1 MTINPGD
8 FQGQPT
14 AMPTDVAALDSSHLG
29 AFGAISVRLAIE
41 VGGIR
46 LKLADVLKLAAGQ
59 VHVLDRRVDQP
70 VDVLISERLVARGEI
85 VAVGDK
91 FGVRLTEVLPA
102 ASSQ

>member
-1 MTINPGD
+1 MTINPGEMS
-8 FQGQPT
+8 GQP
-14 AMPTDVAALDSSHLG
+14 APTPGDVAAMTPDLG
-29 AFGAISVRLAIE
+29 GFGAISVRLAIE

-85 VAVGDK
+85 VAVGER

-102 ASSQ
+102 TSA